1 MFPLE
6 VLLLLKVG
14 AGPGSVGKSAVVSL
28 LDWYDLG
35 QEVVLVLE
43 RPVPSEDLLTYI
55 SNNDG
60 SLDENTAKVIH
71 LCSYGFEVAGSHQK
85 CCFVLLLLLFFWSKL
100 KLQTPFSYLLE

>member
-60 SLDENTAKVIH
+60 SLDENTAKVLH
-71 LCSYGFEVAGSHQK
+71 LCSYV
-85 CCFVLLLLLFFWSKL
+85 L
-100 KLQTPFSYLLE
+100 KLQEVIKNAALFCCCCCFFGPN